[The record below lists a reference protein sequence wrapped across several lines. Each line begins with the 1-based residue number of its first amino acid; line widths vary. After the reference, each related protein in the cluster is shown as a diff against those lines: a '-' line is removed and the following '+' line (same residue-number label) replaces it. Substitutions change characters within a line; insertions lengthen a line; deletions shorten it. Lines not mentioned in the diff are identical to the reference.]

1 MEHIYDCE
9 IWNKTKSEKNQFNN
23 IYNGNIKKQMKIL
36 KIFKYNL
43 GQRNRRIKTDNSH
56 VILIESSV
64 SPIIYGLAVMGIQI
78 NKSQICAKHSCC
90 YFMLSFR

>member
-1 MEHIYDCE
+1 MTNIPVKFGNESVCLCGNKENTEHIYDCVLCNE
-9 IWNKTKSEKNQFNN
+9 TKNEKIPFNN

-43 GQRNRRIKTDNSH
+43 GQRNRRMKTDNSH

-64 SPIIYGLAVMGIQI
+64 CPISYGW
-78 NKSQICAKHSCC
+78 
-90 YFMLSFR
+90 R